1 MRIRRDRALSL
12 LVIAPSVLAV
22 AIFVYGL
29 IIWTGYISAVKW
41 ATLRPDYSPV
51 GLANYMSIFANNRFL
66 MDIRN
71 TVVFTIFFIG
81 ASLIIGLLLA
91 NLIDRKIRHESI
103 FRSIIV
109 FPMAVSFIVTGVVWK
124 WILSPGLPAVGP
136 TAADP
141 HGVNQLFGLDPATF
155 KWLTDPQVLQLAPD
169 SPAGK
174 VLHDIGL
181 GFVTSPNIGIPVALL
196 SIVLAAV
203 WQMSGFVMILYLAGL
218 RAIPEEIKEA
228 ARVDGASEWRVF
240 RHVVF
245 PLLTPI
251 TLSAMIIL
259 GHISLKI
266 YDLTVAMSGSGPGFA
281 TDTPALFM
289 WQTAFRD
296 GEFGRG
302 AAVAIVMLV
311 IIAVVVVPYL
321 VWNRRQGVEA

>member
-1 MRIRRDRALSL
+1 
-12 LVIAPSVLAV
+12 
-22 AIFVYGL
+22 
-29 IIWTGYISAVKW
+29 
-41 ATLRPDYSPV
+41 
-51 GLANYMSIFANNRFL
+51 
-66 MDIRN
+66 
-71 TVVFTIFFIG
+71 
-81 ASLIIGLLLA
+81 
-91 NLIDRKIRHESI
+91 
-103 FRSIIV
+103 
-109 FPMAVSFIVTGVVWK
+109 MAVSFIVTGVVWR
-124 WILSPGLPAVGP
+124 WILSPGQD
-136 TAADP
+136 AAHP
-141 HGVNQLFGLDPATF
+141 QGVNQLFGLDPTSNR
-155 KWLTDPQVLQLAPD
+155 WLTDAHVVYIQPD
-169 SPAGK
+169 SPVYG

-181 GFVTSPNIGIPVALL
+181 GFITSPNIGVPIALL

-218 RAIPEEIKEA
+218 RAIPEELKEA
-228 ARVDGASEWRVF
+228 ARVDGATEWRIF

-289 WQTAFRD
+289 WQTTFRD

-311 IIAVVVVPYL
+311 IVAFVVVPYL
-321 VWNRRQGVEA
+321 VWNRRQEVEA

>member
-29 IIWTGYISAVKW
+29 IIWTGYISTVKW

-136 TAADP
+136 NDRLLP
-141 HGVNQLFGLDPATF
+141 
-155 KWLTDPQVLQLAPD
+155 
-169 SPAGK
+169 PAG
-174 VLHDIGL
+174 
-181 GFVTSPNIGIPVALL
+181 
-196 SIVLAAV
+196 
-203 WQMSGFVMILYLAGL
+203 
-218 RAIPEEIKEA
+218 
-228 ARVDGASEWRVF
+228 
-240 RHVVF
+240 
-245 PLLTPI
+245 
-251 TLSAMIIL
+251 
-259 GHISLKI
+259 
-266 YDLTVAMSGSGPGFA
+266 
-281 TDTPALFM
+281 
-289 WQTAFRD
+289 
-296 GEFGRG
+296 
-302 AAVAIVMLV
+302 
-311 IIAVVVVPYL
+311 
-321 VWNRRQGVEA
+321 